1 MLRLTQARW
10 MESMLT
16 KFLPNGLQKCLLG
29 LLVVLFAGPVLVP
42 SLAQAQDATARLGAT
57 PLAGKGKKPA
67 PSAAFP
73 ISGNIRFNPQISGGT
88 LQTGEGR
95 RPALDL
101 IFGWQVG
108 ARLLPGLSLSA
119 SQLVSKNIATNVDA
133 ATVREY
139 DTTFGNI
146 FLSLGWRPQVS
157 DGAGGTTSLQLPGQI
172 GLSFGVNAV
181 LPTSRAA
188 RYQGLY
194 TQLLPNAS
202 LSRLFGKLSV
212 SYNFG
217 FFKNFNKYTS
227 AVVPRDEFPQLAR
240 PNGAESLGSFV
251 ATGQNLSSFGFRNIL
266 GVGYQISGRLSASV
280 STILFEGYRYY
291 GPEQDQYTG
300 RYAKSGRGRG
310 ESLWGIVSVS
320 YALDEAG
327 KTNLSLTSFTAA
339 PPKTADNKS
348 FRFPFWDFRSLA
360 DNYSSLGL
368 ELSRAF

>member
-1 MLRLTQARW
+1 

-16 KFLPNGLQKCLLG
+16 KFLPKFLPNLLLG
-29 LLVVLFAGPVLVP
+29 SLVVLTAGLGLVP
-42 SLAQAQDATARLGAT
+42 NFAAAQDATARLGAT
-57 PLAGKGKKPA
+57 PQAGKGKKPA

-108 ARLLPGLSLSA
+108 ARVLPGLTVSA
-119 SQLVSKNIATNVDA
+119 SQLVVKNIATNADA

-146 FLSLGWRPQVS
+146 FLSFGWRPQVS
-157 DGAGGTTSLQLPGQI
+157 DGAGGTKSLQLPGQI
-172 GLSFGVNAV
+172 GLSFGLNAV

-212 SYNFG
+212 AYNFG

-227 AVVPRDEFPQLAR
+227 AVIPRDDFPQLAR
-240 PNGAESLGSFV
+240 PDGAESLGSFV

-266 GVGYQISGRLSASV
+266 GVGYQFSGRLSASV

-327 KTNLSLTSFTAA
+327 KTNFSLTSFTAA
-339 PPKTADNKS
+339 PPKTLDNKS